1 MSDERDFYKPTDA
14 ELSARRKRN
23 AAIAIALAAFV
34 IIVFFTMLG
43 RSGAL

>member
-1 MSDERDFYKPTDA
+1 MGDDHEFYKPSEA

-23 AAIAIALAAFV
+23 TAIALALAAFV
-34 IIVFFTMLG
+34 FIVFFTMLG